1 MKLDLNFPEKTI
13 FKYYIARNLA
23 KGGLFKA
30 GAMDNYNN
38 IDVSWLSHVFLK
50 DEGLHNS
57 FFTIND

>member
-38 IDVSWLSHVFLK
+38 IDVSWSSHAFLK
-50 DEGLHNS
+50 DTRVYGLH
-57 FFTIND
+57 